1 MLLKLFQ
8 QQEIS
13 LDLRSASLKTLSDE
27 NFARSSYSW
36 EPNHKETVGFYFE
49 FNKKLYPTKKTKLKS
64 CGMVKCVQTF
74 V

>member
-49 FNKKLYPTKKTKLKS
+49 FNKNFLQPRKLN
-64 CGMVKCVQTF
+64 
-74 V
+74 

>member
-8 QQEIS
+8 QQKIS

-49 FNKKLYPTKKTKLKS
+49 FNKKFSSEKTKLKS
-64 CGMVKCVQTF
+64 LGMVMWVQTF
-74 V
+74 L